1 MAELVPI
8 NSYHDFCDSYVM
20 EQYKGSTRL
29 RALIDAFLEQCDDLE
44 QAWFEILAALNITEA
59 VGPALDYI
67 GALVGVQRV
76 PGQTDDAYRVHILQ
90 GNYSEGLPTMEA
102 LRTILLLASGAPS
115 VGIFPDWPAGQ
126 YVVFTGPVTID
137 VTAVFDSLTSGVM
150 MARGTFL
157 CGEPGDG
164 IGYIVCDDNGMPFV
178 IDWWPLYSGYILE
191 DEQGLALLT
200 EDDQPLLAER
210 GIYDE

>member
-8 NSYHDFCDSYVM
+8 NSYHDFCDPYVM

-29 RALIDAFLEQCDDLE
+29 RALINAFLAQCDDLE
-44 QAWFEILAALNITEA
+44 QAWFEILSALNITDA

-67 GALVGVQRV
+67 GALVGVDRV
-76 PGQTDDAYRVHILQ
+76 PGQTDDAYRVRILQ

-164 IGYIVCDDNGMPFV
+164 IGYIVCEDNCMPFV
-178 IDWWPLYSGYILE
+178 LDWHPRYRGYTLT
-191 DEQGLALLT
+191 DEQGLNLLT
-200 EDDQPLLAER
+200 EDDQPLLVE
-210 GIYDE
+210 

>member
-8 NSYHDFCDSYVM
+8 NSYHDFCDPYVM

-29 RALIDAFLEQCDDLE
+29 RALIDAFLAQCDDLE
-44 QAWFEILAALNITEA
+44 RAWFEILAALNITEA

-76 PGQTDDAYRVHILQ
+76 PGQTDDVYRVRILQ
-90 GNYSEGLPTMEA
+90 GNYSEGLPTMES

-126 YVVFTGPVTID
+126 YVVFTGPITLD
-137 VTAVFDSLTSGVM
+137 VQAVFDSLTSGVM

-157 CGEPGDG
+157 CGEPGDE
-164 IGYIVCDDNGMPFV
+164 IGYIICEDNGMPFV
-178 IDWWPLYSGYILE
+178 IDWWPLYSGYTLE

-200 EDDQPLLAER
+200 EDDQPLLAE
-210 GIYDE
+210 

>member
-8 NSYHDFCDSYVM
+8 NSYHDFCDPYVL
-20 EQYKGSTRL
+20 EQYKGSPRL
-29 RALIDAFLEQCDDLE
+29 RALIDAFLAQCDDLE
-44 QAWFEILAALNITEA
+44 RAWFEILAALNVTEA

-67 GALVGVQRV
+67 GSLIGVDRV
-76 PGQTDDAYRVHILQ
+76 PGQADNAYRVRILQ

-115 VGIFPDWPAGQ
+115 VGIYPDWPAGQ

-137 VTAVFDSLTSGVM
+137 VSEVFDSLTSGVM

-157 CGEPGDG
+157 CGEPGDD

-178 IDWWPLYSGYILE
+178 LDWFPLYRGYTLA
-191 DEQGLALLT
+191 DEQGRKLFT
-200 EDDQPLLAER
+200 EDDQPIITE
-210 GIYDE
+210 GSIYGG

>member
-8 NSYHDFCDSYVM
+8 NSYHDFCDPYVM

-29 RALIDAFLEQCDDLE
+29 RALIDAFLAQCDDLE
-44 QAWFEILAALNITEA
+44 QAWFEILAALNVTDA

-76 PGQTDDAYRVHILQ
+76 PGQTDDVYRVNILQ
-90 GNYSEGLPTMEA
+90 GNYSEGLPTMES

-126 YVVFTGPVTID
+126 YVVFTGPITLD
-137 VTAVFDSLTSGVM
+137 VRAVFDSLTSGVM

-157 CGEPGDG
+157 CGEPGDE
-164 IGYIVCDDNGMPFV
+164 IGYIICEDNGMPFV

-191 DEQGLALLT
+191 DEQGFALLT

-210 GIYDE
+210 GIYAE

>member
-8 NSYHDFCDSYVM
+8 NSYHDFCDPYVL
-20 EQYKGSTRL
+20 EQYKGSPRL
-29 RALIDAFLEQCDDLE
+29 RALIDAFLAQCDYLE
-44 QAWFEILAALNITEA
+44 QAWFEILAALNVTEA

-67 GALVGVQRV
+67 GSLIGVDRV
-76 PGQTDDAYRVHILQ
+76 PGQTDNAYRVRILQ

-137 VTAVFDSLTSGVM
+137 VSEVFDSLTSGVM

-157 CGEPGDG
+157 CGEPGED

-178 IDWWPLYSGYILE
+178 LDWFPLYRGYTLA
-191 DEQGLALLT
+191 DEQGRKLLN
-200 EDDQPLLAER
+200 EDDQPIITE
-210 GIYDE
+210 GSIYGG

>member
-8 NSYHDFCDSYVM
+8 NTYHDFCDPYVL
-20 EQYKGSTRL
+20 EQYKGSPRL
-29 RALIDAFLEQCDDLE
+29 RALIDAFLAQCDYLE
-44 QAWFEILAALNITEA
+44 QAWFEILAALNVTEA

-67 GALVGVQRV
+67 GSLVGVERV
-76 PGQTDDAYRVHILQ
+76 PGQTDNAYRVRILQ

-126 YVVFTGPVTID
+126 YVVFTGPVTMD
-137 VTAVFDSLTSGVM
+137 VSEVFDSLTSGVM

-157 CGEPGDG
+157 CGEPGDD

-178 IDWWPLYSGYILE
+178 LDWFPLYRGCTLA
-191 DEQGLALLT
+191 DEQGRKLFT
-200 EDDQPLLAER
+200 EDDQPIITE
-210 GIYDE
+210 GSIYGG

>member
-8 NSYHDFCDSYVM
+8 NSYHDFCDPYVM
-20 EQYKGSTRL
+20 EQYKGSTKL
-29 RALIDAFLEQCDDLE
+29 RALIDAFLAQCDDLE
-44 QAWFEILAALNITEA
+44 RAWFEILAALNITDA

-67 GALVGVQRV
+67 GALVGVDRV
-76 PGQTDDAYRVHILQ
+76 PGQTDDVYRVRILQ

-126 YVVFTGPVTID
+126 YVVFTGPITLD
-137 VTAVFDSLTSGVM
+137 VRAVFDSLTSGVM

-164 IGYIVCDDNGMPFV
+164 IGYIVCEDNEMPFV
-178 IDWWPLYSGYILE
+178 LDWHPLYSGYTLT
-191 DEQGLALLT
+191 DEQGLNLLT
-200 EDDQPLLAER
+200 EDDQPLLAE
-210 GIYDE
+210 

>member
-8 NSYHDFCDSYVM
+8 NSYHDFCDPYVL
-20 EQYKGSTRL
+20 EQYKGSPRL
-29 RALIDAFLEQCDDLE
+29 RALIDAFLAQCDDLE
-44 QAWFEILAALNITEA
+44 RAWFEILAALNVTEA

-67 GALVGVQRV
+67 GSLVGVDRV
-76 PGQTDDAYRVHILQ
+76 PGQTDNAYRVRILQ

-126 YVVFTGPVTID
+126 YVVFTGPVTMD
-137 VTAVFDSLTSGVM
+137 VSEVFDSLTSGVM

-157 CGEPGDG
+157 CGEPGDD

-178 IDWWPLYSGYILE
+178 LDWFPLYRGYTLA
-191 DEQGLALLT
+191 DERGRKLFT
-200 EDDQPLLAER
+200 EDDQPIITE
-210 GIYDE
+210 GSIYGG

>member
-8 NSYHDFCDSYVM
+8 NSYHDFCDPYVM

-29 RALIDAFLEQCDDLE
+29 RALIDAFLAQCDDLE
-44 QAWFEILAALNITEA
+44 RAWFEILAALNITEA

-76 PGQTDDAYRVHILQ
+76 PGQTDDVYRVRILQ
-90 GNYSEGLPTMEA
+90 GNYSEGLPTMES

-126 YVVFTGPVTID
+126 YVVFTGPITLD
-137 VTAVFDSLTSGVM
+137 VREVFDSLTSGVM

-157 CGEPGDG
+157 CGEPGDE
-164 IGYIVCDDNGMPFV
+164 IGYIVCEDNGMPFV
-178 IDWWPLYSGYILE
+178 IDWWPLYSGYTLN

-200 EDDQPLLAER
+200 EDDQPLLAE
-210 GIYDE
+210 

>member
-8 NSYHDFCDSYVM
+8 NSYHDFCDPYVL
-20 EQYKGSTRL
+20 EQYKGSPRL
-29 RALIDAFLEQCDDLE
+29 RALIDAFLAQCDDLE
-44 QAWFEILAALNITEA
+44 RAWFEILAALNVTEA

-67 GALVGVQRV
+67 GSLVGVDRV
-76 PGQTDDAYRVHILQ
+76 PGQTDNAYRVRILQ

-126 YVVFTGPVTID
+126 YVVFTGPVTMD
-137 VTAVFDSLTSGVM
+137 VSEVFDSLTSGVM

-157 CGEPGDG
+157 CGEPGDD

-178 IDWWPLYSGYILE
+178 LDWFPLYRGYTLA
-191 DEQGLALLT
+191 DEQGRKLLT
-200 EDDQPLLAER
+200 EDDQPIITE
-210 GIYDE
+210 GSIYGG

>member
-8 NSYHDFCDSYVM
+8 NSYHDFCDPYVM

-29 RALIDAFLEQCDDLE
+29 RALIDAFLAQCDDLE
-44 QAWFEILAALNITEA
+44 RAWFEILAALNITDA

-67 GALVGVQRV
+67 GALVGVDRV
-76 PGQTDDAYRVHILQ
+76 PGQTDDAYRVRILQ

-164 IGYIVCDDNGMPFV
+164 IGYIVCEDNGMPFV
-178 IDWWPLYSGYILE
+178 LDWHPLYSGNTLT
-191 DEQGLALLT
+191 DEQGLNLLT
-200 EDDQPLLAER
+200 EDDQPLLAE
-210 GIYDE
+210 

>member
-8 NSYHDFCDSYVM
+8 NSYHDFCDPYVL
-20 EQYKGSTRL
+20 EQYKGSPRL
-29 RALIDAFLEQCDDLE
+29 RALIDAFLAQCDDLE
-44 QAWFEILAALNITEA
+44 RAWFEILAALNVTEA

-67 GALVGVQRV
+67 GSLVGVDRV
-76 PGQTDDAYRVHILQ
+76 PGQADNAYRVRILQ

-137 VTAVFDSLTSGVM
+137 VSEVFDSLTSGVM

-157 CGEPGDG
+157 CGEPGDD

-178 IDWWPLYSGYILE
+178 LDWFPLYRGYTLT
-191 DEQGLALLT
+191 DEQGLKLLT
-200 EDDQPLLAER
+200 EDNQPIITE
-210 GIYDE
+210 GSIYGG

>member
-8 NSYHDFCDSYVM
+8 NYYHDFCDPYVL
-20 EQYKGSTRL
+20 EQYKGSPRL
-29 RALIDAFLEQCDDLE
+29 RALIDAFLAQCDDLE
-44 QAWFEILAALNITEA
+44 RAWFEILAALNVTEA

-67 GALVGVQRV
+67 GSLVGVERV
-76 PGQTDDAYRVHILQ
+76 PGQTDNAYRVCILQ

-137 VTAVFDSLTSGVM
+137 VSEVFDSLTSGVM

-157 CGEPGDG
+157 CGEPGDD

-178 IDWWPLYSGYILE
+178 LDWFPLYRGYTLA
-191 DEQGLALLT
+191 DEQGRKLLT
-200 EDDQPLLAER
+200 EDDQPIITE
-210 GIYDE
+210 GSIYGG